1 MSRAAALR
9 GGLALWRAVLPG
21 VVQVGD
27 DRREVTVTT
36 LSHDT
41 EMQLILLFDVG
52 MVPTGT
58 LAAFAVVTA
67 EDGGQLLLWHPVWG
81 EWDGALLSQAPPV
94 HWRGDP
100 TAGAVTDRR
109 VHL

>member
-1 MSRAAALR
+1 MLYTHIR
-9 GGLALWRAVLPG
+9 GHVSP
-21 VVQVGD
+21 
-27 DRREVTVTT
+27 

-94 HWRGDP
+94 LHMEG
-100 TAGAVTDRR
+100 GHVTYTG
-109 VHL
+109 HF